1 MSNISGEYSEILTRF
16 FHTEKVWTYTLEK
29 IQKACEHFRNPEDTY
44 KCIHIAGTNGKG
56 SVSKMIFQILKQSG
70 KKVWVYTSPHLTDV
84 RERFETDRWLI
95 SKSDFMGYAK
105 QIIKYGDNLSYF
117 EKCALLAFLYFRDQW
132 CEYSVIEV
140 GMWWRLD
147 ATNIIKPVLS
157 VITSIGYDHMEFLW
171 DTLEKIAAEKWG
183 IIKTNIPVILY
194 GKNETLETI
203 AREKNSKIILPKKRK
218 ITTNLLW
225 EHQIE
230 NARIAYEVGRYIWI
244 SDGVIKKALVHV
256 NHHGRMEY
264 MSPNLL
270 IDWAHNEAGL
280 RELKK
285 YLKTLDHNQNKTIK
299 YCFNLKAGKASQ
311 LVTEIFSE
319 IEDWNIVQ
327 WKNPLLSDPYRLKM
341 EIEKHWKRAQ
351 VTSVQEIIT
360 ESRDH
365 PESLFVLFW
374 SLYLLGEVIIWS
386 NPA

>member
-70 KKVWVYTSPHLTDV
+70 KKVWVYTSPHLTDI

-147 ATNIIKPVLS
+147 ATNIIKPILS

-171 DTLEKIAAEKWG
+171 DSLEKIAAEKWG

-194 GKNETLETI
+194 GKNETLEAI
-203 AREKNSKIILPKKRK
+203 AREKNSKIILPKK
-218 ITTNLLW
+218 
-225 EHQIE
+225 
-230 NARIAYEVGRYIWI
+230 
-244 SDGVIKKALVHV
+244 
-256 NHHGRMEY
+256 
-264 MSPNLL
+264 
-270 IDWAHNEAGL
+270 
-280 RELKK
+280 
-285 YLKTLDHNQNKTIK
+285 
-299 YCFNLKAGKASQ
+299 
-311 LVTEIFSE
+311 
-319 IEDWNIVQ
+319 
-327 WKNPLLSDPYRLKM
+327 
-341 EIEKHWKRAQ
+341 EK
-351 VTSVQEIIT
+351 
-360 ESRDH
+360 
-365 PESLFVLFW
+365 
-374 SLYLLGEVIIWS
+374 
-386 NPA
+386 